1 MVCVKDRTCLR
12 MAIPTYCLCI
22 FGSIFGDLYFLL
34 IKKVNIIRVW
44 HYLTKYEKVSMSSL
58 KCECISSYGQRK
70 LFLFWKLY
78 IGMVWIFIPF
88 HQTWRFE
95 LKNFW
100 KFNCFNFTGRKGINF
115 GRVQMIYMIYVHP
128 LTLYYPRLYAKKLS
142 NIIAR

>member
-58 KCECISSYGQRK
+58 KCECISSYGQRRTI
-70 LFLFWKLY
+70 FL
-78 IGMVWIFIPF
+78 
-88 HQTWRFE
+88 
-95 LKNFW
+95 LK
-100 KFNCFNFTGRKGINF
+100 TAHSHGINF
-115 GRVQMIYMIYVHP
+115 LYLSIRPENLNLKISVNLSALTFLREKVSTLAESNWYMY
-128 LTLYYPRLYAKKLS
+128 TLWLLS
-142 NIIAR
+142 TLCNMLKGLVT